1 MNFKK
6 QTYEALMPQVLEG
19 HYPLVNL
26 HMGLGWVRDGK
37 KKESELAWTK
47 RRRSH
52 VARPVER
59 EIASHLRS
67 CLEIELWRVGFVER
81 VGEFCG
87 HSVVGRWASGTCVAY
102 VPAYLLHLP
111 GRPPTQDSF
120 LLSFQDP
127 EPLTRIAVQQF
138 ELEQHTCLDGR
149 GRTRG
154 WTRLRTKKRI
164 K

>member
-67 CLEIELWRVGFVER
+67 CLEIELWRVGCVVTALLD
-81 VGEFCG
+81 VGQ
-87 HSVVGRWASGTCVAY
+87 VAPASRTY
-102 VPAYLLHLP
+102 QPTYYTYLA
-111 GRPPTQDSF
+111 GRPRKTHFSSHSKT
-120 LLSFQDP
+120 LS
-127 EPLTRIAVQQF
+127 
-138 ELEQHTCLDGR
+138 H
-149 GRTRG
+149 
-154 WTRLRTKKRI
+154 
-164 K
+164 